1 MSSRGDDRPA
11 LAGKTRVRRDPITGD
26 PLVLYPEGVL
36 RLNRSGAAIVALCD
50 GRRSVPQIVAE
61 LSEKFRPGSR
71 EMGAEIGPDEI
82 TDDVGTFLEALDT
95 KGLLAW
101 NVEPVAVSDALPD
114 EYRETLSRTD
124 VPITIAG
131 DRPLGLLAELTYR
144 CPLGCPYC
152 SNPTSLRHDGAELTT
167 DEWQRV
173 IDEAAEL
180 GVLHVHFSGG
190 EPLLHP
196 GLVELV
202 ATARAA
208 GLYTNLLTSGIPFS
222 RTAAESLRAAGL
234 DHVQLSLQSDEA
246 PLADT
251 IAGRRSH
258 ADKLAAARLI
268 RELGW
273 PLTLNVV
280 LHRANVARIPQLVAL
295 AEELDADRLELANVQ
310 FYGWAHRNRDALL
323 PSIAELREAAAC
335 VAEARTRLRGRLR
348 IDYVLPDALA
358 DRPKPCMEGWGRRYL
373 TVNPQGDV
381 LPCPTASCIESLRFD
396 NVRQHSLSWIW
407 GESQAFNHFRG
418 TAWMPEPCRSCD
430 WRHTDFGGCRCQ
442 AALLTGDA
450 ANTDPACALSPHRAR
465 LIEAFQLKSD
475 AAAGDAAANTAFEY
489 RRNPRSVVGTTAAS
503 IAERGP
509 SRG

>member
-1 MSSRGDDRPA
+1 MLDRGDDRPA
-11 LAGKTRVRRDPITGD
+11 LAAKTRVRRDPITGQ
-26 PLVLYPEGVL
+26 PLVLYPEGLL

-50 GRRSVPQIVAE
+50 GRRSVQSIVAE
-61 LSEKFRPGSR
+61 LAAKFRPGSR

-82 TDDVGTFLEALDT
+82 ADDVGTFLEELDT

-101 NVEPVAVSDALPD
+101 NVEPAAVSDALPD

-124 VPITIAG
+124 VPITMAG

-152 SNPTSLRHDGAELTT
+152 SNPISLRHDGTELTT

-173 IDEAAEL
+173 VREAAEL

-196 GLVELV
+196 GLLQLV

-208 GLYTNLLTSGIPFS
+208 GLYTNLLTSGVPFS
-222 RTAAESLRAAGL
+222 RSTAESLRAAGL

-246 PLADT
+246 GLADT
-251 IAGRRSH
+251 IASRRSH

-310 FYGWAHRNRDALL
+310 FYGWAHRNREALL
-323 PSIAELREAAAC
+323 PSIADLRKAAAC
-335 VAEARTRLRGRLR
+335 VADARTRLRGRLR

-407 GESQAFNHFRG
+407 RESQAFNHFRG
-418 TAWMPEPCRSCD
+418 TGWMSEPCRSCE

-465 LIEAFQLKSD
+465 LIEAFQLTSD
-475 AAAGDAAANTAFEY
+475 APAGDPLATNTPAHTPFEY
-489 RRNPRSVVGTTAAS
+489 RRNPRGGSVTAA
-503 IAERGP
+503 G
-509 SRG
+509 G

>member
-1 MSSRGDDRPA
+1 MPSRGDDRPA
-11 LAGKTRVRRDPITGD
+11 LAAKTRVRRDPLTGE
-26 PLVLYPEGVL
+26 PLVLYPEGLL
-36 RLNRSGAAIVALCD
+36 RLNRTGAAIVALCD
-50 GRRSVPQIVAE
+50 GRRGVQAIVAE
-61 LSEKFRPGSR
+61 LSEKFRPDSG
-71 EMGAEIGPDEI
+71 ELGAEIGPREI
-82 TDDVGTFLEALDT
+82 ADDVGTFLEELDA

-101 NVEPVAVSDALPD
+101 NVESPLTFDELPD
-114 EYRETLSRTD
+114 LLSRTEA
-124 VPITIAG
+124 PHTIAG

-152 SNPTSLRHDGAELTT
+152 SNPTSLRHDGTELTT

-196 GLVELV
+196 GLVQLV

-222 RTAAESLRAAGL
+222 RATAELLRAAGL
-234 DHVQLSLQSDEA
+234 DHVQLSLQSDEV

-323 PSIAELREAAAC
+323 PSIADLRAAATC
-335 VAEARTRLRGRLR
+335 VAEARTGVRGRLR

-396 NVRQHSLSWIW
+396 NVRQHSLGWIW
-407 GESQAFNHFRG
+407 RESPAFNHFRG

-465 LIEAFQLKSD
+465 LIEAFQLNSDTPAAD
-475 AAAGDAAANTAFEY
+475 AAAKTSFEY
-489 RRNPRSVVGTTAAS
+489 RRHPRGSVAA
-503 IAERGP
+503 AG
-509 SRG
+509 G

>member
-1 MSSRGDDRPA
+1 MLSRGDDRPA
-11 LAGKTRVRRDPITGD
+11 LAAKTRVRRDPITGD
-26 PLVLYPEGVL
+26 PLVLYPEGLL

-61 LSEKFRPGSR
+61 LAQKFRPGPR
-71 EMGAEIGPDEI
+71 ETGAEIAPDEI
-82 TDDVGTFLEALDT
+82 ADDVGTFLDELDA

-101 NVEPVAVSDALPD
+101 NVERAAGLETLPD
-114 EYRETLSRTD
+114 LLPPTQS
-124 VPITIAG
+124 PNTIAS

-152 SNPTSLRHDGAELTT
+152 SNPTSLRHDGTELTT

-173 IDEAAEL
+173 IGEAAGL

-222 RTAAESLRAAGL
+222 RATAASLRAAGL

-246 PLADT
+246 ALADT

-258 ADKLAAARLI
+258 QDKLAAARLI

-280 LHRANVARIPQLVAL
+280 LHRANVVRIPQLVAL

-310 FYGWAHRNRDALL
+310 FYGWAHRNREALL
-323 PSIAELREAAAC
+323 PSIADLRRRPPAW
-335 VAEARTRLRGRLR
+335 
-348 IDYVLPDALA
+348 
-358 DRPKPCMEGWGRRYL
+358 PKPGRGC
-373 TVNPQGDV
+373 GDD
-381 LPCPTASCIESLRFD
+381 C
-396 NVRQHSLSWIW
+396 
-407 GESQAFNHFRG
+407 
-418 TAWMPEPCRSCD
+418 
-430 WRHTDFGGCRCQ
+430 
-442 AALLTGDA
+442 
-450 ANTDPACALSPHRAR
+450 
-465 LIEAFQLKSD
+465 
-475 AAAGDAAANTAFEY
+475 
-489 RRNPRSVVGTTAAS
+489 AS
-503 IAERGP
+503 ITCCPMRWPIGP
-509 SRG
+509 SRAWKAGGGVTSR